1 MESSKFKFEELTVYQ
16 KSLDF
21 VDDVYAMTKK
31 FPKYE
36 LYGLTSQYKR
46 ASVSIPLNIAEGAGD
61 TDPQF
66 HRYLQ
71 MAWDSIKGC
80 VVCSTIAKRQGFI
93 TKEDDKNTRD
103 KLSELAKMT
112 VSLQNILKR
121 NSWLTGRL

>member
-1 MESSKFKFEELTVYQ
+1 MENPKFKFEELNVYQ

-21 VDDVYAMTKK
+21 VDDVYAVAKK
-31 FPKYE
+31 FPKDE
-36 LYGLTSQYKR
+36 IYGLTSQYKR

-61 TDPQF
+61 TDAQF

-71 MAWDSIKGC
+71 MAWASSKEC

-93 TKEDDKNTRD
+93 SEEDDKDARI

-112 VSLQNILKR
+112 ISLQKYLKKPKA
-121 NSWLTGRL
+121 